1 MFIHSLLRPLPQAK
15 FACGNSHPFGFGE
28 PFVISLGIAVW
39 GKYRILMAEDVL
51 IAGVSMI
58 LSKGRSI
65 LPFHCVDTATGRH
78 GSAMDGGGEVIN

>member
-1 MFIHSLLRPLPQAK
+1 M
-15 FACGNSHPFGFGE
+15 
-28 PFVISLGIAVW
+28 ISLGIAVW

-51 IAGVSMI
+51 IAGVSI

-78 GSAMDGGGEVIN
+78 GSAMDGGGGEVIN